1 MIIRDMQHRTVISIR
16 VDVVYITIFIVTYAM
31 SAEVIE

>member
-1 MIIRDMQHRTVISIR
+1 MIFRDMQHRTVISIR
-16 VDVVYITIFIVTYAM
+16 VDVVYKTIFIVTYTM